1 MKNDFFR
8 IHALFTRTTN
18 QSPCLHEILAT
29 GGVYGLDKGEEKMK
43 LIKNI
48 DVYAPEPL
56 GKKDVLILGDK
67 IAKIEEAGGM
77 PEIPF
82 LLPEDVIDG
91 SDRILTPGFI
101 DCHVHVLGG
110 GGEGGFANRTPEA
123 TVEGMTRF
131 GVTTVVGCLG
141 TDVIGRDMCALVAR
155 TKGLNERGMSAYC

>member
-8 IHALFTRTTN
+8 IHALFTRTTS

-67 IAKIEEAGGM
+67 IAKIRGGRRDAGDSVSFTG
-77 PEIPF
+77 
-82 LLPEDVIDG
+82 G
-91 SDRILTPGFI
+91 CDRWKRQDSYTGI
-101 DCHVHVLGG
+101 
-110 GGEGGFANRTPEA
+110 
-123 TVEGMTRF
+123 
-131 GVTTVVGCLG
+131 
-141 TDVIGRDMCALVAR
+141 
-155 TKGLNERGMSAYC
+155 Y

>member
-82 LLPEDVIDG
+82 LLP
-91 SDRILTPGFI
+91 
-101 DCHVHVLGG
+101 
-110 GGEGGFANRTPEA
+110 
-123 TVEGMTRF
+123 
-131 GVTTVVGCLG
+131 
-141 TDVIGRDMCALVAR
+141 
-155 TKGLNERGMSAYC
+155 